1 MRCGG
6 GGMITI
12 NDWMQIKPKRVRFI
26 ELDVCNNS
34 RVENEIV
41 RDETTEQECVE
52 IINKYAQRNFYMI
65 EILNIENELYYHVYF
80 KDNATVKYS

>member
-1 MRCGG
+1 
-6 GGMITI
+6 MITI

-34 RVENEIV
+34 RVEDEIV

-52 IINKYAQRNFYMI
+52 IINKYAERNFYMI

-80 KDNATVKYS
+80 KDNAIVKYS

>member
-1 MRCGG
+1 
-6 GGMITI
+6 MITI

-52 IINKYAQRNFYMI
+52 IINKYAERNFYMI

-80 KDNATVKYS
+80 KDNTIVKYE

>member
-1 MRCGG
+1 
-6 GGMITI
+6 MITI

-34 RVENEIV
+34 RVEDEIV

-52 IINKYAQRNFYMI
+52 IINKYAERNFYMI
-65 EILNIENELYYHVYF
+65 EILNIEN
-80 KDNATVKYS
+80 S

>member
-1 MRCGG
+1 
-6 GGMITI
+6 MITI
-12 NDWMQIKPKRVRFI
+12 NDWLQIKPKRVRFI

-52 IINKYAQRNFYMI
+52 IINKYAERNIYI
-65 EILNIENELYYHVYF
+65 YY
-80 KDNATVKYS
+80 KDNGTVKYE

>member
-1 MRCGG
+1 
-6 GGMITI
+6 MITI
-12 NDWMQIKPKRVRFI
+12 NDWLQIKPKRVRFI

-34 RVENEIV
+34 RVEDEIV

-52 IINKYAQRNFYMI
+52 IINKYAERNFYMI

-80 KDNATVKYS
+80 KDNGTVKYE

>member
-1 MRCGG
+1 
-6 GGMITI
+6 MITI

-34 RVENEIV
+34 RVESEIV

-52 IINKYAQRNFYMI
+52 IINKYAERNFYMI
-65 EILNIENELYYHVYF
+65 EILNIENELYYHVYY
-80 KDNATVKYS
+80 KDNGVIKYD

>member
-1 MRCGG
+1 
-6 GGMITI
+6 MITI

-34 RVENEIV
+34 RVESEIV

-52 IINKYAQRNFYMI
+52 IINKYAERNFYMI

-80 KDNATVKYS
+80 KDNGIVKYE

>member
-1 MRCGG
+1 
-6 GGMITI
+6 MITI

-52 IINKYAQRNFYMI
+52 IINKYAERNFYMI

-80 KDNATVKYS
+80 KDNGVIKYD

>member
-1 MRCGG
+1 
-6 GGMITI
+6 MITI
-12 NDWMQIKPKRVRFI
+12 NDWLQIKPKRVRFI

>member
-1 MRCGG
+1 
-6 GGMITI
+6 MITI

-34 RVENEIV
+34 RVESEIV

-52 IINKYAQRNFYMI
+52 IINKYAERNFYMI

-80 KDNATVKYS
+80 KDNATVKYE

>member
-1 MRCGG
+1 
-6 GGMITI
+6 MITI

-34 RVENEIV
+34 RVESEIV

-52 IINKYAQRNFYMI
+52 IINKYADRNFYMI
-65 EILNIENELYYHVYF
+65 EILNIENELYYHVYYKNNGVIEF
-80 KDNATVKYS
+80 D

>member
-1 MRCGG
+1 
-6 GGMITI
+6 MITI

-80 KDNATVKYS
+80 KDNDTVKYS

>member
-1 MRCGG
+1 
-6 GGMITI
+6 MITI

-41 RDETTEQECVE
+41 RDETTEQECVD
-52 IINKYAQRNFYMI
+52 IINKYAERNFYMI

-80 KDNATVKYS
+80 KDNGVIKYD

>member
-1 MRCGG
+1 
-6 GGMITI
+6 MITI
-12 NDWMQIKPKRVRFI
+12 NDWLQIKPKRVRFI

-34 RVENEIV
+34 RVEDEIV

-80 KDNATVKYS
+80 KDNGTVKYS

>member
-1 MRCGG
+1 
-6 GGMITI
+6 MITI

-34 RVENEIV
+34 RVEDEIV

-52 IINKYAQRNFYMI
+52 IINKYAERNIYMI
-65 EILNIENELYYHVYF
+65 EILNIENELYYHVYY
-80 KDNATVKYS
+80 KDNGTVKYE

>member
-1 MRCGG
+1 
-6 GGMITI
+6 MITI

-52 IINKYAQRNFYMI
+52 IINKYKERNFYMI
-65 EILNIENELYYHVYF
+65 EILNIENELYYHVYY
-80 KDNATVKYS
+80 KDNGTVKYE

>member
-1 MRCGG
+1 
-6 GGMITI
+6 MITI

-41 RDETTEQECVE
+41 RDETTERECIE
-52 IINKYAQRNFYMI
+52 IINKYAERNFYMI

>member
-1 MRCGG
+1 
-6 GGMITI
+6 MITI

-52 IINKYAQRNFYMI
+52 IINKYSERNFYMI

>member
-1 MRCGG
+1 
-6 GGMITI
+6 MITI

-34 RVENEIV
+34 IVKNEIV

-52 IINKYAQRNFYMI
+52 IINKYAERNFYMI

-80 KDNATVKYS
+80 KDNATVKYE

>member
-1 MRCGG
+1 
-6 GGMITI
+6 MITI
-12 NDWMQIKPKRVRFI
+12 NDWMQIKPKRIRFI

-34 RVENEIV
+34 RVESEIV

-52 IINKYAQRNFYMI
+52 IINKYAKRNFYMI

-80 KDNATVKYS
+80 KDNGVIKYDWVW

>member
-1 MRCGG
+1 
-6 GGMITI
+6 MITI

-41 RDETTEQECVE
+41 RDETTEQECVD

-80 KDNATVKYS
+80 KDNGVIKYS

>member
-1 MRCGG
+1 
-6 GGMITI
+6 MITI

-52 IINKYAQRNFYMI
+52 IINKYAERNFYMI

-80 KDNATVKYS
+80 KDNGVIKYS

>member
-1 MRCGG
+1 
-6 GGMITI
+6 MITI

-34 RVENEIV
+34 RVEDEIV

-52 IINKYAQRNFYMI
+52 IINKYAERNIYMI
-65 EILNIENELYYHVYF
+65 EILNIKDELYYHVYF
-80 KDNATVKYS
+80 KDNGTVKYE

>member
-1 MRCGG
+1 
-6 GGMITI
+6 MITI

-80 KDNATVKYS
+80 KDKATVKYS

>member
-1 MRCGG
+1 
-6 GGMITI
+6 MITI

-41 RDETTEQECVE
+41 RDETTEQECVD
-52 IINKYAQRNFYMI
+52 IINKYAERNFYMI
-65 EILNIENELYYHVYF
+65 EILNIENELYYHVYY
-80 KDNATVKYS
+80 KDNGVIKYD

>member
-1 MRCGG
+1 
-6 GGMITI
+6 MITI

>member
-1 MRCGG
+1 
-6 GGMITI
+6 MITI

-34 RVENEIV
+34 RVEDEIV
-41 RDETTEQECVE
+41 RDETTIEES
-52 IINKYAQRNFYMI
+52 IAITKKYAERNFYMI

-80 KDNATVKYS
+80 KDNGTVKYE

>member
-1 MRCGG
+1 
-6 GGMITI
+6 MITI

-34 RVENEIV
+34 RVEDEIV

-52 IINKYAQRNFYMI
+52 IINKYAERNIYMI

-80 KDNATVKYS
+80 KDNATVKYE